1 MMGKAKFLVG
11 MGIGYVLGTRSGSE
25 RYQQMK
31 GKAQEMWRNP
41 RVQEQAGHAQTVLKE
56 KAGDVGS
63 TVASK
68 VSSKT
73 GGSGSSSNSSNS
85 SSPSS
90 PGSSSTATSTPG
102 TSSTGTST
110 GSSTPPAP
118 GTNKPS
124 AFGDQPPGTLS

>member
-73 GGSGSSSNSSNS
+73 GGSGSSSSSSKS

-90 PGSSSTATSTPG
+90 PGSR
-102 TSSTGTST
+102 STGTST

>member
-90 PGSSSTATSTPG
+90 PGSR
-102 TSSTGTST
+102 STGTST